1 MIRIKNQCDKPLNE
15 NNWGGTR
22 LECMVI
28 QKRADQWCKDN
39 GYPIQRSKDWKR
51 RKWTRK
57 KL

>member
-1 MIRIKNQCDKPLNE
+1 MIQPK

-22 LECMVI
+22 LECAVI

-39 GYPIQRSKDWKR
+39 GYPIQRSNYWKR

-57 KL
+57 K